1 MSPQHCFVE
10 SLCIE
15 NYIHKNTVLL
25 CNPPKNNNNNH
36 LNFFVCN
43 LYLLY
48 RLRWITILGTCY
60 RLGGVV
66 ILSVELVPTFG
77 LISDIIILDVD
88 DYYLVCEPLHT
99 ECFLQ
104 SLPCL

>member
-43 LYLLY
+43 LYLLSAIFH
-48 RLRWITILGTCY
+48 LL
-60 RLGGVV
+60 
-66 ILSVELVPTFG
+66 
-77 LISDIIILDVD
+77 DILDVEIT
-88 DYYLVCEPLHT
+88 CWITT
-99 ECFLQ
+99 ECFLSQ
-104 SLPCL
+104 LAIGWFL